1 MDQCLIVHSS
11 HYYLSFT
18 MLQIR
23 GKERQND
30 LYAKSCFV
38 LHERTSRYALTLL
51 HFLAFCLFKLSDLL
65 AVSYQAIIVTR
76 LY

>member
-1 MDQCLIVHSS
+1 
-11 HYYLSFT
+11 

-38 LHERTSRYALTLL
+38 LHERTSRYALTFSALPN
-51 HFLAFCLFKLSDLL
+51 H
-65 AVSYQAIIVTR
+65 VYII
-76 LY
+76 